1 MPRYFMGDTR
11 LAGLMGPPRGLPRGE
26 RRSSTVSAPC
36 RLRQGAGYGVCDDE
50 MMDPSRPAPSRIG
63 PRRQSDD
70 AQRIQAEGRPLKVR
84 GTAACGRTR
93 ARKEPVQRTSAER
106 HRPEEEFPRG

>member
-11 LAGLMGPPRGLPRGE
+11 LAGLE
-26 RRSSTVSAPC
+26 RM
-36 RLRQGAGYGVCDDE
+36 

-70 AQRIQAEGRPLKVR
+70 AQRIQAENRKLKV
-84 GTAACGRTR
+84 CGAEVCGSTR
-93 ARKEPVQRTSAER
+93 EEPVQRTSAER
-106 HRPEEEFPRG
+106 RRPEEEFPRG